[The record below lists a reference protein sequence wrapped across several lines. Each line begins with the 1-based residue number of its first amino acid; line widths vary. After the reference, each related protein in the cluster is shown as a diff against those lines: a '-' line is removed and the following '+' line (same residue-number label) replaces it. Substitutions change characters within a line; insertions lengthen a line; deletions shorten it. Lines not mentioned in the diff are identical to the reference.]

1 MVPGQDGAIP
11 VTESQPN
18 WQIGVQLV
26 QLGRRWRRVLDE
38 ELSGYGLT
46 DATWRPLF
54 HLGRLG
60 DGIRQTELAEA
71 LGIQGPSLVRLL
83 DNLERDGLIVR
94 REDQGDRRAKS
105 LVMTEAG
112 RRVYQQVQA
121 VTEQVADRLF
131 IGADPKDLAAVARL
145 FAHLDSALQAE
156 APP

>member
-1 MVPGQDGAIP
+1 M
-11 VTESQPN
+11 TEPQPN

-83 DNLERDGLIVR
+83 DNLERDGLILR
-94 REDQGDRRAKS
+94 REDRGDRRAKS
-105 LVMTEAG
+105 LVMTESG
-112 RRVYQQVQA
+112 RRAYLKVKA
-121 VTEQVADRLF
+121 VTEQVADRLLA
-131 IGADPKDLAAVARL
+131 GADVRDVAAATRL
-145 FAHLDSALQAE
+145 LAHLDAALQVE
-156 APP
+156 ASP

>member
-1 MVPGQDGAIP
+1 VAEP
-11 VTESQPN
+11 QPN

-94 REDQGDRRAKS
+94 REDRGDRRAKS
-105 LVMTEAG
+105 LVMTDTG
-112 RRVYQQVQA
+112 RRAYEKVRA
-121 VTEQVADRLF
+121 VTEQVADRLLAR
-131 IGADPKDLAAVARL
+131 ADAEDLAAVARL
-145 FAHLDSALQAE
+145 FAHLDAALEAE
-156 APP
+156 AAS

>member
-1 MVPGQDGAIP
+1 MAEPR
-11 VTESQPN
+11 PN
-18 WQIGVQLV
+18 WQIGVQLA

-94 REDQGDRRAKS
+94 REDRGDRRAKS
-105 LVMTEAG
+105 LLMTDTG
-112 RRVYQQVQA
+112 RRAYEKVQA
-121 VTEQVADRLF
+121 VTEQVADRLLA
-131 IGADPKDLAAVARL
+131 GADAEDLAAVARL
-145 FAHLDSALQAE
+145 FAHLDAALEAE
-156 APP
+156 AAS

>member
-1 MVPGQDGAIP
+1 MAKP
-11 VTESQPN
+11 QPN

-26 QLGRRWRRVLDE
+26 QLGRRWRRVLDA

-94 REDQGDRRAKS
+94 REDRGDRRAKS
-105 LVMTEAG
+105 LVMTDTG
-112 RRVYQQVQA
+112 RRAYEKVRA
-121 VTEQVADRLF
+121 VTEQVADRLLA
-131 IGADPKDLAAVARL
+131 GAAAEDLAAVARL
-145 FAHLDSALQAE
+145 FAHLDAALEAE
-156 APP
+156 AAP

>member
-1 MVPGQDGAIP
+1 MAQSG
-11 VTESQPN
+11 PN

-26 QLGRRWRRVLDE
+26 QLGRRWRRVLDH
-38 ELSGYGLT
+38 ELAGYGLT

-60 DGIRQTELAEA
+60 DGIRQTDLAEA

-94 REDQGDRRAKS
+94 REDRGDRRAKS

-112 RRVYQQVQA
+112 RQIYRQVQA
-121 VTEQVADRLF
+121 VTEQVADRLLA
-131 IGADPKDLAAVARL
+131 GADPANLAAVAQL
-145 FAHLDSALQAE
+145 FAQLDAALLVEAE
-156 APP
+156 S

>member
-1 MVPGQDGAIP
+1 MAEP
-11 VTESQPN
+11 QPN

-83 DNLERDGLIVR
+83 DNLERDGLIIR
-94 REDQGDRRAKS
+94 REDRGDRRAKS
-105 LVMTEAG
+105 LVMTESG
-112 RRVYQQVQA
+112 RRAYLQVKA
-121 VTEQVADRLF
+121 VTEQVADRLLA
-131 IGADPKDLAAVARL
+131 GADSQDVAAATRL
-145 FAHLDSALQAE
+145 LAHLDAALQAE
-156 APP
+156 TAP

>member
-1 MVPGQDGAIP
+1 VAKP
-11 VTESQPN
+11 QPN

-26 QLGRRWRRVLDE
+26 QLGRRWRRVLDA

-94 REDQGDRRAKS
+94 REDRGDRRAKS
-105 LVMTEAG
+105 LVMTDTG
-112 RRVYQQVQA
+112 RRAYEKVRA
-121 VTEQVADRLF
+121 VTEQVADRLLA
-131 IGADPKDLAAVARL
+131 GAAAEDLAAVARL
-145 FAHLDSALQAE
+145 FAHLDAALEAE
-156 APP
+156 AAP

>member
-1 MVPGQDGAIP
+1 VAEP
-11 VTESQPN
+11 QPN

-94 REDQGDRRAKS
+94 REDRGDRRAKS
-105 LVMTEAG
+105 LVMTDTG
-112 RRVYQQVQA
+112 RRAYEKVRA
-121 VTEQVADRLF
+121 VTERVADRLLA
-131 IGADPKDLAAVARL
+131 GADAEDLAAVARL
-145 FAHLDSALQAE
+145 FAHLDAALEAE
-156 APP
+156 AAS

>member
-1 MVPGQDGAIP
+1 VAEP
-11 VTESQPN
+11 QPN

-94 REDQGDRRAKS
+94 REDRGDRRAKS
-105 LVMTEAG
+105 LAMTDGG
-112 RRVYQQVQA
+112 RRVYAKVQA
-121 VTEQVADRLF
+121 VTEQVADRLLA
-131 IGADPKDLAAVARL
+131 GAEAGDLAAVARL
-145 FAHLDSALQAE
+145 FAHLDAALESDA
-156 APP
+156 AP

>member
-1 MVPGQDGAIP
+1 MAKP
-11 VTESQPN
+11 QPN

-105 LVMTEAG
+105 LVMTESG
-112 RRVYQQVQA
+112 RRAYRQVQA
-121 VTEQVADRLF
+121 VTEQVADRLLA
-131 IGADPKDLAAVARL
+131 GADDQDLAAVARL
-145 FAHLDSALQAE
+145 FQRLDAALQAE
-156 APP
+156 AAP

>member
-1 MVPGQDGAIP
+1 
-11 VTESQPN
+11 VTDPRPN

-26 QLGRRWRRVLDE
+26 QLGRRWRRVLDD

-60 DGIRQTELAEA
+60 DGIRQTDLAEA

-105 LVMTEAG
+105 LAMTESG
-112 RRVYQQVQA
+112 RRAYRQVQA
-121 VTEQVADRLF
+121 VTEQVADRLLA
-131 IGADPKDLAAVARL
+131 GADDRDIAAVVRL
-145 FAHLDSALQAE
+145 FAQLDAALQAE
-156 APP
+156 AAP

>member
-1 MVPGQDGAIP
+1 
-11 VTESQPN
+11 VTEPQPN

-83 DNLERDGLIVR
+83 DNLERDGLILR
-94 REDQGDRRAKS
+94 REDRGDRRAKS
-105 LVMTEAG
+105 LVMTESG
-112 RRVYQQVQA
+112 RRAYLQVKA
-121 VTEQVADRLF
+121 VTEQVADRLLA
-131 IGADPKDLAAVARL
+131 GAAPRDVAAAMRV
-145 FAHLDSALQAE
+145 FAHLDAALQA
-156 APP
+156 AASP

>member
-1 MVPGQDGAIP
+1 M
-11 VTESQPN
+11 
-18 WQIGVQLV
+18 
-26 QLGRRWRRVLDE
+26 LDE

-83 DNLERDGLIVR
+83 DNLERDGLILR
-94 REDQGDRRAKS
+94 REDRGDRRAKS
-105 LVMTEAG
+105 LVMTESG
-112 RRVYQQVQA
+112 RRAYLQVKA
-121 VTEQVADRLF
+121 VTEQVADRLLD
-131 IGADPKDLAAVARL
+131 GADADDVAAAMRV
-145 FAHLDSALQAE
+145 FAHLDAALQAA

>member
-1 MVPGQDGAIP
+1 VAEP
-11 VTESQPN
+11 QPN

-60 DGIRQTELAEA
+60 DGIRQTALAEA

-94 REDQGDRRAKS
+94 REDRGDRRAKS
-105 LVMTEAG
+105 LAMTDIG
-112 RRVYQQVQA
+112 RRVYAKVQA
-121 VTEQVADRLF
+121 VTEQVADRLLA
-131 IGADPKDLAAVARL
+131 GAEAADLAAVARL
-145 FAHLDSALQAE
+145 FAHLDSALESDA
-156 APP
+156 AP

>member
-1 MVPGQDGAIP
+1 MAEP
-11 VTESQPN
+11 QPN
-18 WQIGVQLV
+18 WHIGVQLV

-83 DNLERDGLIVR
+83 DNLERDGLILR
-94 REDQGDRRAKS
+94 REDRGDRRAKS
-105 LVMTEAG
+105 LTMTEAG

-121 VTEQVADRLF
+121 VTEQVADRLLA
-131 IGADPKDLAAVARL
+131 GADRQDLAAVERL
-145 FAHLDSALQAE
+145 FARLDAALMVE
-156 APP
+156 AAP